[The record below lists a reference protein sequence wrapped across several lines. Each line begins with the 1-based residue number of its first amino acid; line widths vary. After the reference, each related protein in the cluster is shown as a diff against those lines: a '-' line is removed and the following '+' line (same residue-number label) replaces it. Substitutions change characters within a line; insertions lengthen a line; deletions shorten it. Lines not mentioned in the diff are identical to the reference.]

1 MSNNDIPENKQKRL
15 MSLNQDVLAVSQ
27 TSSQARDS
35 IRVPRSGQGAAA
47 ADPLQGINAP
57 GRSGRIALALGG
69 LAVVMLVLLGVVS
82 LTLLKMQERVDALQD
97 EIAGLGPAADMAPVE
112 ARMASLESQLAG
124 FADTL
129 AELGQQPVVVSEG
142 GRSDSVSQTALAQA
156 NARLRKLDIE
166 AVRLQEEFSA
176 VREAL
181 AALQSRTAKVE
192 GVTSSQQNLLAT
204 LTPQVEA
211 MSGSLS
217 EMDSRDRLAEIEAR
231 MERTS
236 NDIRSLYRMLEMGR

>member
-27 TSSQARDS
+27 TSNQARDS
-35 IRVPRSGQGAAA
+35 VRAPRSSHGSAA
-47 ADPLQGINAP
+47 ADHSQSSNSP

-112 ARMASLESQLAG
+112 ARVASLESQLAG
-124 FADTL
+124 FAEML
-129 AELGQQPVVVSEG
+129 AELEQQPVVVSES

-166 AVRLQEEFSA
+166 ATRLQEEFTA
-176 VREAL
+176 VREML
-181 AALQSRTAKVE
+181 SALQSRTAKVE
-192 GVTSSQQNLLAT
+192 GLTSSQQNSLAV

-211 MSGSLS
+211 LSGSLS
-217 EMDSRDRLAEIEAR
+217 EMDSRDRIRGIEER
-231 MERTS
+231 MERAN